1 MGTKIKSTITFVW
14 DLDKLEIADKIR
26 FTTED
31 EVYEYILDS
40 TSLLIK
46 EALKD
51 ARIFDLI
58 KIERKF
64 SFLYNKLHSY
74 TYRYLKYVI
83 SWIYIFPR
91 SC

>member
-1 MGTKIKSTITFVW
+1 MGTKMKSTITFVW
-14 DLDKLEIADKIR
+14 DLDKLDIADKVR

-31 EVYEYILDS
+31 EMYEYILDS

-58 KIERKF
+58 KIEE
-64 SFLYNKLHSY
+64 
-74 TYRYLKYVI
+74 I
-83 SWIYIFPR
+83 I
-91 SC
+91 